1 MKVSVTRDKP
11 KLGILLPTRGIL
23 LKPRPA
29 LDAQLL
35 MRLARQVES
44 AGLDSV
50 WVGDSLTAKP
60 RLEAMAILAALA
72 ACTERVRLGTA
83 VLLAGLRHPVL
94 LAQAMATVDHISG
107 GRLVVGAGVG
117 GAFNDEQSQE
127 WYAAGVDPKRRA
139 GRFEEVLEIVQ
150 QLGQGEPVTF
160 TGQHFSLDQ
169 VRMQPRT
176 VQPEGVP
183 VLLATHWR
191 AQKERQLQRAARLG
205 SGLMSITDSP
215 EEYRELVQRTG
226 EMVSSL
232 GRDASKFENTY
243 YMTVNV
249 NRDVAKAEAEAD
261 EFLDRVLRGE
271 PLGRP
276 VGALRRGG
284 ENKRPNGGVRGG
296 GGRYV
301 GCEVCVIRAGG
312 ATGGFPGAGG
322 GGVLARNLEAQDCIR

>member
-1 MKVSVTRDKP
+1 MSVAREKV

-23 LKPRPA
+23 LKPRPV
-29 LDAQLL
+29 LDAKLL
-35 MRLARQVES
+35 MRLARQVEA

-139 GRFEEVLEIVQ
+139 SRFEEVLEIVQ
-150 QLGQGEPVTF
+150 QLGHGEPVTY
-160 TGQHFSLDQ
+160 TGKHFALDQ

-176 VQPEGVP
+176 VQPNGVP
-183 VLLATHWR
+183 ILLATHWR
-191 AQKERQLQRAARLG
+191 AQKEQQLRRAARLG

-215 EEYRELVQRTG
+215 EEFRELVQRTG
-226 EMVSSL
+226 EMVSDL
-232 GRDASKFENTY
+232 GRDASGFENAY

-249 NRDVAKAEAEAD
+249 NRDVGKAESEAD
-261 EFLDRVLRGE
+261 EFLTGYYGVNHWGDRWGPFGE
-271 PLGRP
+271 AERIRDRMAEFAEA
-276 VGALRRGG
+276 GADTLV
-284 ENKRPNGGVRGG
+284 VRFASF
-296 GGRYV
+296 
-301 GCEVCVIRAGG
+301 E
-312 ATGGFPGAGG
+312 P
-322 GGVLARNLEAQDCIR
+322 EAQLGAFLEQVAPGF

>member
-1 MKVSVTRDKP
+1 MKVSVTRERV

-23 LKPRPA
+23 LKPRPV

-60 RLEAMAILAALA
+60 RLEAMATLAALA
-72 ACTERVRLGTA
+72 ACTERIRLGTA

-94 LAQAMATVDHISG
+94 LAQAMATVDMISA

-117 GAFNDEQSQE
+117 GAFNDEQLQE

-139 GRFEEVLEIVQ
+139 SRFEEVLQIVQ
-150 QLGQGEPVTF
+150 RLGQGEPVSF
-160 TGQHFSLDQ
+160 TGKHFALDQ

-183 VLLATHWR
+183 FLVATHWR
-191 AQKERQLQRAARLG
+191 ARKERQLHRAARLG

-215 EEYRELVQRTG
+215 EEYRQLVQQTG
-226 EMVSSL
+226 EIRSSL
-232 GRDASKFENTY
+232 GRDADRFENTF

-249 NRDVAKAEAEAD
+249 NRDTAKAEAEAD
-261 EFLDRVLRGE
+261 EFLTGYYGVNHWGDRWGPFGE
-271 PLGRP
+271 PERIRERMAEYADA
-276 VGALRRGG
+276 GADTLI
-284 ENKRPNGGVRGG
+284 VRFASF
-296 GGRYV
+296 
-301 GCEVCVIRAGG
+301 EPA
-312 ATGGFPGAGG
+312 AQLDAF
-322 GGVLARNLEAQDCIR
+322 LEQVAQDF

>member
-1 MKVSVTRDKP
+1 MKVSVVREKV

-23 LKPRPA
+23 LKPRPV

-60 RLEAMAILAALA
+60 RLEAMATLAALA
-72 ACTERVRLGTA
+72 TCTERVRLGTA

-94 LAQAMATVDHISG
+94 LAQAMATVDLISA

-117 GAFNDEQSQE
+117 GAFNDEQLQE
-127 WYAAGVDPKRRA
+127 WHAAGVDPKRRA
-139 GRFEEVLEIVQ
+139 GRFEEVLQILQ

-160 TGQHFSLDQ
+160 TGKHFALDQ

-176 VQPEGVP
+176 VQPGGVP
-183 VLLATHWR
+183 ILVASHWR
-191 AQKERQLQRAARLG
+191 AQKERQLRRAARFG

-215 EEYRELVQRTG
+215 EEYRELVQKTG
-226 EMVSSL
+226 EIRSSL
-232 GRDASKFENTY
+232 GRDAGRFENAF

-249 NRDVAKAEAEAD
+249 NRDTAKAEAEAN
-261 EFLDRVLRGE
+261 EFLTGYYGVNHWGDRWGPFGE
-271 PLGRP
+271 PERIKERMAEYAEA
-276 VGALRRGG
+276 GADTLI
-284 ENKRPNGGVRGG
+284 VRFASF
-296 GGRYV
+296 
-301 GCEVCVIRAGG
+301 EPA
-312 ATGGFPGAGG
+312 AQ
-322 GGVLARNLEAQDCIR
+322 LEKFLEQVAQDF

>member
-1 MKVSVTRDKP
+1 MAREKV

-23 LKPRPA
+23 LKPRPV
-29 LDAQLL
+29 LDAKLL
-35 MRLARQVES
+35 MRLARQVEA

-94 LAQAMATVDHISG
+94 LAQAMATVDMISD

-117 GAFNDEQSQE
+117 GAFNDEQLQE

-150 QLGQGEPVTF
+150 QLGQGEPVSF
-160 TGQHFSLDQ
+160 AGKHFALDQ

-176 VQPEGVP
+176 VQPDGVP

-191 AQKERQLQRAARLG
+191 ARKKQQLRRAARLG

-215 EEYRELVQRTG
+215 EEFRELVQRTG
-226 EMVSSL
+226 EMVSGL
-232 GRDASKFENTY
+232 GRDASRFENAY

-249 NRDVAKAEAEAD
+249 NRDVGKAEAEAD
-261 EFLDRVLRGE
+261 EFLTGYYGVNHWGDRWGPFGE
-271 PLGRP
+271 AERIRDRM
-276 VGALRRGG
+276 VEYAEAGADTLV
-284 ENKRPNGGVRGG
+284 VRFASF
-296 GGRYV
+296 
-301 GCEVCVIRAGG
+301 EPEAQ
-312 ATGGFPGAGG
+312 
-322 GGVLARNLEAQDCIR
+322 LEAFLEQVAPGF

>member
-1 MKVSVTRDKP
+1 MARENV

-23 LKPRPA
+23 LKPRPV
-29 LDAQLL
+29 LDARLL
-35 MRLARQVES
+35 IRLARQVEA

-72 ACTERVRLGTA
+72 ARTERVRLGTA

-94 LAQAMATVDHISG
+94 LAQAMATVDMISD

-117 GAFNDEQSQE
+117 GAFNDEQLQE
-127 WYAAGVDPKRRA
+127 WYAAGVDAKRRA

-160 TGQHFSLDQ
+160 AGKHFQLDQ

-191 AQKERQLQRAARLG
+191 AQKERQLRRAARLG

-215 EEYRELVQRTG
+215 EEFRELVQRTG
-226 EMVSSL
+226 EMVSGL
-232 GRDASKFENTY
+232 GRDASRFENAY

-249 NRDVAKAEAEAD
+249 NRDVGKAEAEAD
-261 EFLDRVLRGE
+261 EFLTGYYGVNHWGDRWGPFGE
-271 PLGRP
+271 AERIRDRM
-276 VGALRRGG
+276 VEYAEAGADTLV
-284 ENKRPNGGVRGG
+284 VRFASF
-296 GGRYV
+296 
-301 GCEVCVIRAGG
+301 EPEAQ
-312 ATGGFPGAGG
+312 
-322 GGVLARNLEAQDCIR
+322 LEAFLEQVAPGF

>member
-1 MKVSVTRDKP
+1 MSVAQEKV

-23 LKPRPA
+23 LKPRPV
-29 LDAQLL
+29 LDAKLL

-139 GRFEEVLEIVQ
+139 SRFEEVLEIVQ
-150 QLGQGEPVTF
+150 QLGQGEPVTY
-160 TGQHFSLDQ
+160 TGKHFALDQ

-176 VQPEGVP
+176 VQMDGVP

-191 AQKERQLQRAARLG
+191 AKKEQQLRRAARLG

-215 EEYRELVQRTG
+215 EEFRELVQRTG
-226 EMVSSL
+226 EMVSDL
-232 GRDASKFENTY
+232 GRDASGFENAY

-249 NRDVAKAEAEAD
+249 NRDVGKAEAEAD
-261 EFLDRVLRGE
+261 EFLTGYYGVNHWGDRWGPFGE
-271 PLGRP
+271 AERIRDRMAEYAEA
-276 VGALRRGG
+276 GADTLV
-284 ENKRPNGGVRGG
+284 VRFASF
-296 GGRYV
+296 
-301 GCEVCVIRAGG
+301 EPEAQ
-312 ATGGFPGAGG
+312 
-322 GGVLARNLEAQDCIR
+322 LEAFLEQVAPGF